1 MTNDN
6 RHLVDGDVLCPVCSS
21 PATVSLWSD
30 TIRLAGGDSYGYRF
44 LRCNQCYLHFMY
56 PLPGQQVIQAFYQ
69 GLENYG
75 PYAFHDGSVGERYSR
90 LKMWIAQ
97 HRFPEQAD
105 LLKKTSGQALAMV
118 AELLVG
124 RLVSYSLSVPLQ
136 YPFDASMLDVGCGAG
151 DWLMYMKQ
159 AGYQNLMGQ
168 DIAGSGSERLK
179 EHGIPVAVGDLCEL
193 GLSPASFDL
202 IRIEHVLEHLPDP
215 VACVCEV
222 KRLLKPGGRLVINVP
237 GIESL
242 SFRLARQCWQ
252 PLQPVYHLHHFSY
265 RSLKFLAEKTCLH
278 LQRYRYL
285 PVYEVMIAS
294 MSFRTGPVVHHYL
307 KLRPVWTVLEPLYGV
322 VMRLWG
328 TGDFLTA
335 EFINP
340 VDGVRDSLQAY

>member
-1 MTNDN
+1 MTTNDK
-6 RHLVDGDVLCPVCSS
+6 RHLMDGNVLCPVCNSR
-21 PATVSLWSD
+21 AIVSLWSD
-30 TIRLAGGDSYGYRF
+30 TIHLAGGDSWGYRF

-56 PLPGQQVIQAFYQ
+56 PLPSQQVIQAFYQ
-69 GLENYG
+69 GLENCG
-75 PYAFHDGSVGERYSR
+75 PYAFHDNSVGERYSR

-97 HRFPEQAD
+97 HRFPEQAA
-105 LLKKTSGQALAMV
+105 LLRATSCQALAIV

-136 YPFDASMLDVGCGAG
+136 YPLDASMLDVGCGAA

-159 AGYQNLMGQ
+159 AGYQNVMGQ
-168 DIAGSGSERLK
+168 DIAGSGPERLK

-193 GLSPASFDL
+193 ELPPASFDL
-202 IRIEHVLEHLPDP
+202 IRMEHVLEHLPDP
-215 VACVCEV
+215 VAYVRGA
-222 KRLLKPGGRLVINVP
+222 KRLLKPRGRLVINVP

-252 PLQPVYHLHHFSY
+252 PLQPVYHLHHFSH
-265 RSLKFLAEKTCLH
+265 RSLKCLAEKTGLH

-294 MSFRTGPVVHHYL
+294 MRFRTGPVVHRYL
-307 KLRPVWTVLEPLYGV
+307 ELRPVRTVLEPLYGV
-322 VMRLWG
+322 AMRLWG

-340 VDGVRDSLQAY
+340 ANDA